1 MGKEHIKFQSY
12 NMSTMYC
19 NLLDCLHID
28 NEMPQDTDLL
38 HLWKYPRIANLMD
51 TYHIKIVNGCYSKPK
66 GQLLW
71 QGYC

>member
-1 MGKEHIKFQSY
+1 MYYNTQHSSERQLPGTYINVMGKEHIKFQSY

-38 HLWKYPRIANLMD
+38 HL
-51 TYHIKIVNGCYSKPK
+51 
-66 GQLLW
+66 
-71 QGYC
+71 